1 MKHINFLL
9 SALLVTYSSCS
20 SAGPAWRGE
29 GKIAEILVNY
39 HNAGFVVRFDQNV
52 SLNGCV
58 SPNEVIINR
67 SVLGY
72 NELYSGLLAAFAAGK
87 TVNLYVTGSCE
98 NSRNT
103 ATAFSI
109 KN

>member
-1 MKHINFLL
+1 MKYTKLL
-9 SALLVTYSSCS
+9 FSLLLVTCS
-20 SAGPAWRGE
+20 SYSLAGPAWRGE

-39 HNAGFVVRFDQNV
+39 HNAGFVVRFEQHV

-58 SPNEVIINR
+58 SPNEIIINR
-67 SVLGY
+67 TVAGY
-72 NELYSGLLAAFAAGK
+72 NEMYSGLLAAFAAGK
-87 TVNLYVTGSCE
+87 TVNVYVTGSCE